1 MIKFETMGEDTVCC
15 TVTGSLHD
23 LQQEVI
29 GMYTQLKNDPVLSQ
43 LFSHAIELEKENK
56 IEVIAVQSESET
68 KKEEVS

>member
-29 GMYTQLKNDPVLSQ
+29 GMYTQLKKRSCSQPIVLTRNR
-43 LFSHAIELEKENK
+43 A
-56 IEVIAVQSESET
+56 
-68 KKEEVS
+68 